1 MNKKSLSAKK
11 IIHRNFNFKKILKDK
26 KIFEIYKSFEINLKN
41 LKNLDKI
48 AVSVSGGPD
57 SLALCF
63 LIACYKFKQNKKIQ
77 SSFILIDHGLRKN
90 SQKEAITVKKILK
103 SKKLDLKIL
112 KWKGKKPTSNLQNLA
127 RKKRYEILFKEC
139 EKLNIKVIL
148 TGHHQDDMYE
158 TFFSRLLR
166 GSGTEGLSSFAKIE
180 KQFNLKNKKFKVVRP
195 LHNLTKQD
203 LIHVSNIAFKFYV
216 KDPSNELDRFQRVRI
231 RKLISNLKKEG
242 LDFRKLNLTI
252 NNLAATNTALN
263 EIVKNN
269 INKNA
274 IYLSR
279 KKYLINSEFFI
290 KPEEVIFR
298 SLSQLIKKI
307 SQNEYP
313 PRGKKMI
320 NLIRDLKTK
329 QHIKVTLGGTIIEK
343 IHNSVIVSKE
353 KTKNIKFAT
362 I

>member
-90 SQKEAITVKKILK
+90 SQKEAITVK
-103 SKKLDLKIL
+103 KIL